1 MEKYTTTIITGLSAL
16 IIGLLLGY
24 IVSDRSTSFPMA
36 GHHEAGMHQHNDD
49 HMHSG
54 GMMHNHGNI
63 DTMMGGM
70 MMNLNN
76 TTGADYEQAWLS
88 QMIIHH
94 EGAVVMAEDLLEKTD
109 RTELTELA
117 NDIITTQSEEI
128 DTMESWLE
136 AWYKESN

>member
-24 IVSDRSTSFPMA
+24 IVGDRSTPFPMG
-36 GHHEAGMHQHNDD
+36 GHHEDGIHQHDEG
-49 HMHSG
+49 HMPSG
-54 GMMHNHGNI
+54 GMMHNHG
-63 DTMMGGM
+63 DMESMMGGM
-70 MMNLNN
+70 MMNLENS
-76 TTGADYEQAWLS
+76 TGSDYEQAWLS

-117 NDIITTQSEEI
+117 NDIIVTQNEEI
-128 DTMESWLE
+128 ETMESWLE
-136 AWYKESN
+136 AWYNESN